1 LKIFIETLGCPKN
14 FNDSD
19 VAAGILQ
26 DRGHEIVEIPSEAD
40 AIMVNT
46 CGFINDAKKESIE
59 RIFDMASFGKI
70 LVVSGCL
77 SQRYNDDFFEE
88 LKEADI
94 MIGVNDYSK
103 LPDILE
109 NHEKGKREKS
119 FSMYEK
125 EFISRSRKIS
135 DNPYTATIK
144 ISEGCNNR
152 CTYCIIPFIR
162 GPYRSVPMED
172 IIQEAKRLAQAGTK
186 ELILIAQDTTA
197 YGMDFDG
204 NYHLAELLEKLCKVE
219 GIEWI
224 RILYAYEDR
233 ITDDLIKVM
242 AREEKICKYID
253 IPLQHGADNV
263 LQKMDRRS
271 TKKSI
276 HETIQKLREAMA
288 DIHIRTTLI
297 VGFPGETEEDF
308 EELLDMVESE
318 KFDRLGVFTYSAE
331 EGTKAAEMAGQIPEE
346 VKEERYNQIMRVQME
361 INNESNKDKIGFEMD
376 VIIDEEEEK
385 GIYVG
390 RTRYDAPEIDNS
402 VLVRTLK
409 EHQPGDII
417 RVKITDAFDYDI
429 VGEEI

>member
-1 LKIFIETLGCPKN
+1 MKIFIETLGCPKN

-346 VKEERYNQIMRVQME
+346 VNEERYNQIMRVQME

>member
-1 LKIFIETLGCPKN
+1 MKIFIETLGCPKN

-276 HETIQKLREAMA
+276 HKTIQKLREAMA

>member
-1 LKIFIETLGCPKN
+1 
-14 FNDSD
+14 
-19 VAAGILQ
+19 
-26 DRGHEIVEIPSEAD
+26 
-40 AIMVNT
+40 
-46 CGFINDAKKESIE
+46 
-59 RIFDMASFGKI
+59 
-70 LVVSGCL
+70 
-77 SQRYNDDFFEE
+77 
-88 LKEADI
+88 
-94 MIGVNDYSK
+94 
-103 LPDILE
+103 
-109 NHEKGKREKS
+109 
-119 FSMYEK
+119 
-125 EFISRSRKIS
+125 
-135 DNPYTATIK
+135 
-144 ISEGCNNR
+144 
-152 CTYCIIPFIR
+152 
-162 GPYRSVPMED
+162 
-172 IIQEAKRLAQAGTK
+172 LAQAGTK

>member
-1 LKIFIETLGCPKN
+1 MLF
-14 FNDSD
+14 
-19 VAAGILQ
+19 
-26 DRGHEIVEIPSEAD
+26 
-40 AIMVNT
+40 
-46 CGFINDAKKESIE
+46 
-59 RIFDMASFGKI
+59 
-70 LVVSGCL
+70 
-77 SQRYNDDFFEE
+77 
-88 LKEADI
+88 
-94 MIGVNDYSK
+94 
-103 LPDILE
+103 
-109 NHEKGKREKS
+109 
-119 FSMYEK
+119 
-125 EFISRSRKIS
+125 RS
-135 DNPYTATIK
+135 
-144 ISEGCNNR
+144 
-152 CTYCIIPFIR
+152 
-162 GPYRSVPMED
+162 
-172 IIQEAKRLAQAGTK
+172 EAKRLAQAGTK

-318 KFDRLGVFTYSAE
+318 KFDRHYEIGRASCR
-331 EGTKAAEMAGQIPEE
+331 
-346 VKEERYNQIMRVQME
+346 ERV
-361 INNESNKDKIGFEMD
+361 
-376 VIIDEEEEK
+376 
-385 GIYVG
+385 
-390 RTRYDAPEIDNS
+390 
-402 VLVRTLK
+402 
-409 EHQPGDII
+409 
-417 RVKITDAFDYDI
+417 
-429 VGEEI
+429 

>member
-1 LKIFIETLGCPKN
+1 MKIFIETLGCPKN

-276 HETIQKLREAMA
+276 HETIQKFREAMA